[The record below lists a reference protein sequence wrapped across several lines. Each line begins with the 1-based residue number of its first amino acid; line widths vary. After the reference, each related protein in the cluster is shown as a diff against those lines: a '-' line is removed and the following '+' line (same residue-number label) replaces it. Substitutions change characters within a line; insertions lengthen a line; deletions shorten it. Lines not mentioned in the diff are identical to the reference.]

1 MLKALHGHVHT
12 GVAAQRGG
20 QRRNVRRP
28 VAGIGHDNHV
38 SGEFVAVSLDEGN
51 EAWRAHL
58 LFAFDEHFDID
69 VEVVAQ
75 SLQRTGVDGDAAA
88 VIGGAT
94 AVKTAVDFG
103 GHERVGVPL
112 GRVRNRLHV
121 VMGVEQHGGGVRR
134 NDMRAD
140 DLPCARSAVG
150 IGSLDHLGIHTHEAQ
165 FVCHEFSGALHM
177 FGGDALGGNRLQRNL
192 FGQHLDDAVPIGFDA
207 RTNLVSG
214 ERCHDGP
221 PLYVCK
227 RRHCNGCASIQVSER
242 HRNLKA

>member
-75 SLQRTGVDGDAAA
+75 GLQCTGMDGDTAA

-94 AVKTAVDFG
+94 AVEAAVNFG
-103 GHERVGVPL
+103 GHERSVF
-112 GRVRNRLHV
+112 H
-121 VMGVEQHGGGVRR
+121 
-134 NDMRAD
+134 
-140 DLPCARSAVG
+140 SA
-150 IGSLDHLGIHTHEAQ
+150 GSGT
-165 FVCHEFSGALHM
+165 
-177 FGGDALGGNRLQRNL
+177 
-192 FGQHLDDAVPIGFDA
+192 
-207 RTNLVSG
+207 
-214 ERCHDGP
+214 
-221 PLYVCK
+221 
-227 RRHCNGCASIQVSER
+227 GCTS
-242 HRNLKA
+242 